1 MSGRWSLLA
10 VLFVTGCHGL
20 PHKHGKFVCDADPC
34 PPACTD
40 DAAGVGQMGPSGGG
54 TPRVGAACQPC
65 TKPQV
70 EINQAPPDVQVNV
83 PRQRIVL
90 PRRPGCG
97 APAGPAS
104 PAGFSS
110 PAGVA
115 GRPGTV
121 TEQQQMVQTRQVIL
135 MPQQVLVPFVQTTV
149 SGPIRVTETQETS
162 FLNVTNTA
170 TTGAAFVAT
179 GQIAA
184 LPGAAAAN
192 AAGVAASAQ
201 NMTECLTQ
209 LRLYEQRIAQLVAQ
223 TEALAAQVERL
234 KGVPPGPPP
243 K

>member
-40 DAAGVGQMGPSGGG
+40 DAAGVGQPGPSGGG

-65 TKPQV
+65 AKPQV

-104 PAGFSS
+104 V
-110 PAGVA
+110 AGVA
-115 GRPGTV
+115 GRQGTV

>member
-1 MSGRWSLLA
+1 MSVRWSLMA
-10 VLFVTGCHGL
+10 VLVVTGCHGL
-20 PHKHGKFVCDADPC
+20 PHKQGRIVSEGDPC

-40 DAAGVGQMGPSGGG
+40 DAAGVGQPGPSGGG
-54 TPRVGAACQPC
+54 TPRVGAAGQPC

-104 PAGFSS
+104 V
-110 PAGVA
+110 AGVA
-115 GRPGTV
+115 GRQGTV